1 MSLVLTDNQKKEL
14 RGRAHK
20 LKPVVLLGKEGMTDA
35 IVSAVDSALQTH
47 ELIKV
52 KLLQNCME
60 DKAQVAEA
68 LSERLEAALV
78 QRIGK
83 TIVLF
88 RERPEES

>member
-20 LKPVVLLGKEGMTDA
+20 LKPVVLIGKEGMTDA

>member
-1 MSLVLTDNQKKEL
+1 MSLVLTDDQKKEL

-35 IVSAVDSALQTH
+35 IVSAVDSALTTH

-60 DKAQVAEA
+60 DKAQVASA
-68 LSERLEAALV
+68 L
-78 QRIGK
+78 
-83 TIVLF
+83 
-88 RERPEES
+88 